1 MGNEQRI
8 MLPGGLSLWN
18 VVLLLLMV
26 LGWWANQSSFQ
37 TKVTLTEEALGED
50 ITELKAD
57 VKDLGIRGDRLAII
71 ENEIQHLRED
81 GKQASCQATVR
92 RIYVWIRNTR

>member
-1 MGNEQRI
+1 MSDDQRI

-37 TKVTLTEEALGED
+37 TKVMLTEESLGED

-57 VKDLGIRGDRLAII
+57 VKELGIRGDRLAII

-81 GKQASCQATVR
+81 VNKLVSRLQ
-92 RIYVWIRNTR
+92 